1 MLVQEQDAIVYREK
15 PLNLPLRLFILV
27 LAAGLTIVVPAPF
40 VIHAD
45 WSSFSPTLLLA
56 AACIAFSVSV
66 GLFFLVVAL
75 VSATELRLDGRTG
88 QAVRILRGPI
98 VNRHDCYPLAGFGK
112 PDIAMR
118 DSSEDG
124 PYPILTLKLPTGG
137 ALTMACFA
145 DRAEAELWRDRIAAL
160 LSPRA

>member
-1 MLVQEQDAIVYREK
+1 MLIQEQDAIVYRET

-40 VIHAD
+40 LIHAD
-45 WSSFSPTLLLA
+45 WTSFSPTLLLA
-56 AACIAFSVSV
+56 AACIAFAVSV
-66 GLFFLVVAL
+66 GIFFLVVAL

-88 QAVRILRGPI
+88 QAVRILRGPV
-98 VNRHDCYPLAGFGK
+98 VNRRDCYPLSQFGE
-112 PDIAMR
+112 PDVSMR
-118 DSSEDG
+118 ESSEDG

-145 DRAEAELWRDRIAAL
+145 DRAEAELWRGRIATL
-160 LSPRA
+160 LSART